1 MTIRPM
7 QPEDLPTV
15 LEMARCMHQE
25 SVYRRF
31 DYDENKMGR
40 LLYNYII
47 NPKTSFSCVG
57 TSKDTL
63 NGVFLGSIGE
73 HYFGT
78 DLIASDTL
86 WYVSPQSRG
95 SRVGLQLLQAFE
107 NWAKERDAAEIC
119 VGVSSGLSADKTG
132 TMLQKLGYDVV
143 GGIYKLHVVL

>member
-1 MTIRPM
+1 MPVRLMEPK
-7 QPEDLPTV
+7 DLPAV
-15 LEMARCMHQE
+15 IELGSQMHRE
-25 SVYRRF
+25 SVYSKF
-31 DYDENKMGR
+31 DFDENKLGR
-40 LLYNYII
+40 LLYNHII
-47 NPKTSFSCVG
+47 NPKTLFAYVG
-57 TSKDTL
+57 TSKGAL

-95 SRVGLQLLQAFE
+95 SRVGLQLLRAFE
-107 NWAKERDAAEIC
+107 NWAKERDAAEIY

-143 GGIYKLHVVL
+143 GGNYKLHVVL